1 MTLADRVFDQIQN
14 AIVRGDIGPGQ
25 KIGEAELSSLFGVSR
40 GPLREAIRRLEGRGL
55 VIRKPHAGTSVVA
68 LSLEELVQLY
78 FVREALEGMACR
90 LAARNMPQEEIAEL
104 RSLLTQHQV
113 QIEQDQGQS
122 YYQSEGDFDFHYRIV
137 QGSRNEQLQRMLC
150 GDLYHLVR
158 MYRYRFSTAQGRP
171 QLALAEHLH
180 IVDAIAERDEE
191 LAELLMRRHIAAS
204 RKNAEKRLQESYVT
218 K

>member
-1 MTLADRVFDQIQN
+1 
-14 AIVRGDIGPGQ
+14 
-25 KIGEAELSSLFGVSR
+25 
-40 GPLREAIRRLEGRGL
+40 
-55 VIRKPHAGTSVVA
+55 
-68 LSLEELVQLY
+68 
-78 FVREALEGMACR
+78 
-90 LAARNMPQEEIAEL
+90 
-104 RSLLTQHQV
+104 
-113 QIEQDQGQS
+113 
-122 YYQSEGDFDFHYRIV
+122 
-137 QGSRNEQLQRMLC
+137 MLC